1 MTVTIQMLRDHVQAR
16 LPQFLDEL
24 ATLSMIDCGTYNKAG
39 VDEVGAY
46 FHAKLSALGMHVDV
60 EPHPALGDTL
70 IGRWRGSGTK
80 RLLLVG
86 HLDTVYP
93 DGWPQA
99 HPFKIDGDTAHGPG
113 TADMKAGLLAGLYAL
128 HALHD
133 SGFDE
138 FAEIAFV
145 LNSDEE
151 IGSPATSGII
161 EREAQGCDAVLVL
174 ECGRENGDIVSARKG
189 IAKFTLQV
197 QGRSAHAGVDPER
210 GRNAILE
217 LAHQVIAAQS
227 LNGTVPGAIIN
238 VGVISG
244 GMKVNVVPAE
254 AEAQIDIRA
263 TDRVGID
270 AIIAALHACA
280 ARTTVPD
287 SLVTLS
293 GGVLRPP
300 MEKTAAT
307 ARLVELCQ
315 QVAHELGF
323 QVNDAAT
330 GGASDANFTAS
341 LGVPSLDGLGPVG
354 GQDHSPDEYIQISSI
369 VPRTTMLAALILS
382 IAQEPVAAPQ
392 TD

>member
-1 MTVTIQMLRDHVQAR
+1 MAITIHMLRDHVQAR
-16 LPQFLDEL
+16 LPQFLEEL

-39 VDEVGAY
+39 VDQVGAY
-46 FHAKLSALGMHVDV
+46 FHEKLTSLGMQVDV

-70 IGRWRGSGTK
+70 IGRWHGSGFK
-80 RLLLVG
+80 RLLLIG

-93 DGWPQA
+93 DGWPQT
-99 HPFKIDGDTAHGPG
+99 HPFMIEGDIAHGPG
-113 TADMKAGLLAGLYAL
+113 TADMKAGLLAGLYAIE
-128 HALHD
+128 ALHEC
-133 SGFDE
+133 GFDD
-138 FAEIAFV
+138 FAEIAFL

-151 IGSPATSGII
+151 IGSPASSAII
-161 EREAQGCDAVLVL
+161 EREAQGRDAVLVL

-189 IAKFTLQV
+189 IAKFALHV

-227 LNGTVPGAIIN
+227 LAGNVPGTTVN
-238 VGVISG
+238 VGVVTG

-254 AEAQIDIRA
+254 AEAQIDVRA
-263 TDRVGID
+263 RDRAGID
-270 AIIAALHACA
+270 AIIAALHTSV

-287 SLVTLS
+287 TMVTLD
-293 GGVLRPP
+293 GGLLRPP
-300 MEKTAAT
+300 MEKTEAI
-307 ARLVELCQ
+307 ARLVELYQ
-315 QVAHELGF
+315 QAAQELGF

-341 LGVPSLDGLGPVG
+341 LGIPSLDGLGPVG
-354 GQDHSPDEYIQISSI
+354 GQDHSPDEYIQISSVI
-369 VPRTTMLAALILS
+369 PRTAILAALIHS
-382 IAQEPVAAPQ
+382 ILQGQLNDIP